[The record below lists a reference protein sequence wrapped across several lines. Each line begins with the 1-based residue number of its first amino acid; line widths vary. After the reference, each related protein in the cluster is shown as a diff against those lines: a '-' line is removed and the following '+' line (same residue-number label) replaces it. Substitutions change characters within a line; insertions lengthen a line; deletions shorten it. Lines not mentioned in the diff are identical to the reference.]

1 MFVGVLDLYRDNI
14 LKLYVRLNWRAY
26 ELSLPYGT
34 KPDAMT
40 GHLDDYLQRIDKPQE
55 DYWLRFKDEIG
66 RFFSSADH
74 LRFEHGSRCWTKYRT
89 PIRRSYSA

>member
-14 LKLYVRLNWRAY
+14 LKRYVRLNWRAY

-34 KPDAMT
+34 KHDAMS
-40 GHLDDYLQRIDKPQE
+40 GHLDDYLQRIEKPQE
-55 DYWLRFKDEIG
+55 DYWLRLKMNTLL
-66 RFFSSADH
+66 FFRRSSSFRD
-74 LRFEHGSRCWTKYRT
+74 GSLPDKLPT